1 MLYLNLKGSITYII
15 DGQLCPFRALESV
28 KESNRSYISL
38 TWHWHKRVMGWRSET
53 DSFWGKNIKLEK
65 DELTVLF
72 NIVPQTA
79 IETSITAKAPND
91 RPLGSNTRT
100 NLMKEN
106 KNETKD
112 GGWIETS
119 GIAAAMFNCTSRIN
133 NLQQHNMDCS
143 ERQVGRKFHLNTY
156 NIMREI
162 QIVSYLNISKHDQ
175 GWVHTTK
182 ICIECITVINK
193 TQISDLHLTDQN
205 IFAHH
210 TFEALA
216 V

>member
-1 MLYLNLKGSITYII
+1 MLYLKGSITYII

-28 KESNRSYISL
+28 KESNGSYISL
-38 TWHWHKRVMGWRSET
+38 TWHWHKRVMGWESET
-53 DSFWGKNIKLEK
+53 DSVWGKKLEK

-119 GIAAAMFNCTSRIN
+119 GVAAAMFKFNRTSRIN
-133 NLQQHNMDCS
+133 NPQQHNITQTLLESSTYILIKRIMIWYIYLSWFCIIIHLQNEEDCQDLMTREQRHHHDDS
-143 ERQVGRKFHLNTY
+143 EGLEMRFFPSKAQRHLP
-156 NIMREI
+156 
-162 QIVSYLNISKHDQ
+162 
-175 GWVHTTK
+175 
-182 ICIECITVINK
+182 
-193 TQISDLHLTDQN
+193 
-205 IFAHH
+205 
-210 TFEALA
+210 
-216 V
+216 